1 MKHIATLGIFT
12 MLSLP
17 LLGLFSTMLIV
28 QAFGITYAFAA
39 RFVFKRTR
47 IGRRLVARLD
57 NLCSKL

>member
-1 MKHIATLGIFT
+1 MKHIAILGIFT

-39 RFVFKRTR
+39 RLVFKRTR
-47 IGRRLVARLD
+47 IGRRLVAILD